1 METLG
6 KASLGMIFYKQLC
19 TDFWRGVRQE
29 GDIKKILETNIIEF
43 LKSTFGK
50 RCSIRSCF
58 SLFLFF
64 CKGKETH
71 KSQTQRNRS
80 VSAVLENRNKGWSI
94 LKSKSCFL
102 SCSI

>member
-58 SLFLFF
+58 NLFLFF
-64 CKGKETH
+64 VKARKHTNLKRSGTVLSPLCWRIET
-71 KSQTQRNRS
+71 RGG
-80 VSAVLENRNKGWSI
+80 AY
-94 LKSKSCFL
+94 
-102 SCSI
+102 